1 MIRVALV
8 YLCCWLVAATSSV
21 KLCRVRSILPNI
33 NIYISTHIYIYNI
46 YTYLRLQYLHISTS
60 ARAGGRVSQAG
71 GGVQHRVGAGL
82 CPLLRPHPR
91 VPPLDVVQT
100 PLPRKQVGCPECP
113 DMKAVFHNARNG
125 E

>member
-21 KLCRVRSILPNI
+21 RLCRVRSMD
-33 NIYISTHIYIYNI
+33 IYISTHIYIY
-46 YTYLRLQYLHISTS
+46 TYLHISTS

-71 GGVQHRVGAGL
+71 GGVQHRVWAGL

-113 DMKAVFHNARNG
+113 NMEAMFHNARNG